1 MPVKSL
7 SKTRYAETVAPELM
21 KARGYRNVMQ
31 VPRLTKIVVSMGIS
45 SSMEKDM
52 LKQVQQDLAMLTG
65 QKALVRPSRKSIS
78 NFKLREGMPVGLQVT
93 LRGLRMYEF
102 FDRLVN
108 TVLPRLRDFRGIPA
122 DGFDGRGN
130 YSFGLTEQSL
140 FPEINP
146 DEVKK
151 TQGMNVTVVTT
162 AKTDEEAR
170 DLLRRLGMPFAGG
183 K

>member
-1 MPVKSL
+1 MSVKSL
-7 SKTRYAETVAPELM
+7 SKTRYETVVAPEMM
-21 KARGYRNVMQ
+21 KERGYSNVMQ
-31 VPRLTKIVVSMGIS
+31 VPRLSKIVVSMGINS
-45 SSMEKDM
+45 AMEKDM
-52 LKQVQQDLAMLTG
+52 LKMVQQDLSMLTG
-65 QKALVRPSRKSIS
+65 QKPLVRPARKSIS

-93 LRGLRMYEF
+93 LRGLRMFEF
-102 FDRLVN
+102 LDRLIHA
-108 TVLPRLRDFRGIPA
+108 VLPRLRDFRGISPDA
-122 DGFDGRGN
+122 FDGRGN

-146 DEVKK
+146 DDVKK

-162 AKTDEEAR
+162 AKTDDEAR